1 MQHFELR
8 TGGKAPLNFCGDV
21 QSEPI
26 TVTAKEKEWI
36 NSSCNKVKRNSKKNA
51 GSEGEG
57 NKNVPFFNKRNC
69 PRQSLIANKEYCS

>member
-1 MQHFELR
+1 
-8 TGGKAPLNFCGDV
+8 V

-36 NSSCNKVKRNSKKNA
+36 NSSCNKVKRNSEKNA

-69 PRQSLIANKEYCS
+69 PR